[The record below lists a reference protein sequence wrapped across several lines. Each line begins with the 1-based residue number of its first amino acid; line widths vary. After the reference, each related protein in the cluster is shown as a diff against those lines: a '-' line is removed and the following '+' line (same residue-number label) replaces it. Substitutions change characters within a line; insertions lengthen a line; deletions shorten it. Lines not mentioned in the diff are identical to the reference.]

1 MKNTLQRAL
10 LVVVAGGAIAAMGG
24 TVFGLWPGENAIAIL
39 ALLAA
44 VAVVATLAS
53 KHQRPSTLSVVAMLA
68 GLAGMALV
76 VTAGAAWL
84 SVVGGCLCC
93 AAWIALRFDSNG
105 RNSHAS

>member
-1 MKNTLQRAL
+1 MKKTIQRAL
-10 LVVVAGGAIAAMGG
+10 LVVVAGGAMVAMGG
-24 TVFGLWPGENAIAIL
+24 AAFDLWPGENAIAIL

-53 KHQRPSTLSVVAMLA
+53 KHHRPSMLSVVAMLA

-76 VTAGAAWL
+76 VTASAAWL
-84 SVVGGCLCC
+84 SVIGGCLCC
-93 AAWIALRFDSNG
+93 VAWIALRFDSKG